1 METYVGELNTQ
12 FHCQFSHYFCFIL
25 KNNVFIIYTYVYNIY
40 SGLLLSHKNSGMIFY
55 YLQQCGLT

>member
-1 METYVGELNTQ
+1 METYVGEFNTQ
-12 FHCQFSHYFCFIL
+12 FNCQFSHYFCFVF

-40 SGLLLSHKNSGMIFY
+40 SGLLLSHKKNGMIFC